1 MQVHEKG
8 GRCTIVSHQVAHQHV
23 DHILIYRYHIHHYS
37 SCNYY
42 KEYDIDGV
50 REFGYSRWM
59 IKAIKFVSIPVTD
72 QDRALA
78 FYTSKLGFRILT
90 DQQFDGK
97 QRWIELS
104 IPGAESG
111 VVLFTPDGHQ
121 DRIGTFS
128 AISFQCDDVQRTYD
142 ELSARGV
149 EFTGPPTKQPWGTFA
164 IFKDPDGNQFVMSAR

>member
-1 MQVHEKG
+1 MITG
-8 GRCTIVSHQVAHQHV
+8 MSHTTVWV
-23 DHILIYRYHIHHYS
+23 L
-37 SCNYY
+37 
-42 KEYDIDGV
+42 
-50 REFGYSRWM
+50 
-59 IKAIKFVSIPVTD
+59 D

-78 FYTSKLGFRILT
+78 FYTTKLGFRILT
-90 DQQFDGK
+90 DQQFGEK

-104 IPGAESG
+104 IPGAETG

-149 EFTGPPTKQPWGTFA
+149 EFTTPPTKQPWGTYTV
-164 IFKDPDGNQFVMSAR
+164 FKDPDGNQFVMSAR